1 MELADLFGFFFFLG
15 VELYLVEQN
24 SPKHHLNDYTQK
36 VLVPMEQQ
44 DPRAQQMH
52 AERICEVEQ
61 VGRGQLE
68 W

>member
-52 AERICEVEQ
+52 AERI
-61 VGRGQLE
+61 
-68 W
+68 